1 MGTSTSE
8 GVPGQGLRK
17 DAIGAPAIVLMVL
30 AFIAPMAASVALT
43 PLGIGFGN
51 GSGFPGTIL
60 LAAAALFC
68 FAVGYVEMSRH
79 VVNAGAFYAYISRG
93 LGRPL
98 GVAAAAV
105 AVLSY
110 PAMLLSVTGSFG
122 YFARATFDSQLGIS
136 LPWYVWSLILLVAV
150 GALAYF
156 RVELS
161 AKILG
166 VALVLELLIILI
178 VDFAVVAQQGL
189 ASFSWSVFSPASITS
204 GAPGVAFVYAFAFFV
219 GFEATAIF
227 GEECRDPKRTV
238 GRATFA
244 CIFIIAVFYVFTSWA
259 FVTAYGTMH
268 VQAAAAQ
275 DPGNFTFAIAGK
287 YVGSWAV
294 TAMQWLIL
302 TSAAASVLAVQNGT
316 ARYLMALGRVRLLPS
331 SLAKTQPRTGSPYVA
346 VAVLSVVEIVIILA
360 CAFFRVDPYVQLSTV
375 AAGLGTFGVVLLQA
389 GASTSVVGFFLR
401 RPDRSLLKTIILPAI
416 GAVALAAGCVLMYRN
431 FWALTGQ
438 SAGLINQ
445 LPWLT
450 VAVAVLGVGYAL
462 WIRSAR
468 PDKYERIASMLE
480 EGDKVDA
487 ASEDPMTSGAVEAVA
502 DGETI

>member
-1 MGTSTSE
+1 MGASPSE
-8 GVPGQGLRK
+8 VKPGQGLRK
-17 DAIGAPAIVLMVL
+17 NAIGAPAIVFMVL

-51 GSGFPGTIL
+51 GSGFTGTIL
-60 LAAAALFC
+60 LAAIALFC
-68 FAVGYVEMSRH
+68 FAVGYVQMSRH

-110 PAMLLSVTGSFG
+110 PAMLLSVTGAFG
-122 YFARATFDSQLGIS
+122 YFAQATFESQLGLS
-136 LPWYVWSLILLVAV
+136 LPWYVWSLVLLVGV
-150 GALAYF
+150 GVLAYF
-156 RVELS
+156 QVELS

-166 VALVLELLIILI
+166 VALVLEMLIILI
-178 VDFAVVAQQGL
+178 VDFGVVAQNGL
-189 ASFSWSVFSPASITS
+189 GSFSWSVFSPASITS

-244 CIFIIAVFYVFTSWA
+244 CILIIAVFYVFTSWT
-259 FVTAYGTMH
+259 FISAYGTAD
-268 VQAAAAQ
+268 VQQAAAQ
-275 DPGNFTFAIAGK
+275 DPGNFVFAIADQ

-294 TAMQWLIL
+294 TVMQWLIL

-316 ARYLMALGRVRLLPS
+316 ARYLMALGRVRLLPK
-331 SLAKTQPRTGSPYVA
+331 SLARTQPRTGSPYVA
-346 VAVLSVVEIVIILA
+346 VTVLSVVEIVIVGC
-360 CAFFRVDPYVQLSTV
+360 CALGGVDPYVQLSTV

-401 RPDRSLLKTIILPAI
+401 RPDRSWITTIILPAI

-431 FWALTGQ
+431 FWALTGRPG
-438 SAGLINQ
+438 GLVNQ
-445 LPWLT
+445 LPWVT
-450 VAVAVLGVGYAL
+450 IGVAALGVVYAL
-462 WIRSAR
+462 WIRAAR
-468 PDKYERIASMLE
+468 ADKYERIGRMLE
-480 EGDKVDA
+480 EGDKFDEAAELSALPGDGVPVTDA
-487 ASEDPMTSGAVEAVA
+487 ESL
-502 DGETI
+502 